1 MNTQTIP
8 TTEPFF
14 LPGGRTGALLIHGF
28 TGTPKEMRWMGE
40 YLNRELGFTCL
51 GIRLAG
57 HATCIEDMVR
67 SRWTDWTAS
76 VEDGYNL
83 LRCVTDSLYL
93 VGLSM
98 GGSLSLFMSTQ
109 FTLGVKG
116 VISMSAPYEIADNH
130 PAWQIK
136 FMSHFKA
143 YARKEKK
150 DEEGGTWF
158 DKDAFKDHISYP
170 LNPLRSAAE
179 LATLLEKMRAVLP
192 QITVPVC
199 LIHSRDDIAVPPEN
213 MERIHDGLA
222 NTRDKSKHYVTGSG
236 HVVTRDAA
244 RGQVF
249 EIAREFIKRVDG
261 R

>member
-1 MNTQTIP
+1 VTTQTIP

-14 LPGGRTGALLIHGF
+14 LPGGRTGILLVHGF

-51 GIRLAG
+51 GVRLTG
-57 HATCIEDMVR
+57 HATRIEDMVR
-67 SRWTDWTAS
+67 SRWMDWTAS

-83 LRCVTDSLYL
+83 LRCVADSLYL

-98 GGSLSLFMSTQ
+98 GGSLSLFMSAR
-109 FTLGVKG
+109 LKVKG
-116 VISMSAPYEIADNH
+116 VVSMSAPYEIADNH

-136 FMSHFKA
+136 FMSRFQT
-143 YARKEKK
+143 YAPKEKE
-150 DEEGGTWF
+150 DEAGGSWL
-158 DKDAFKDHISYP
+158 DKEAFKDHISYP

-179 LATLLEKMRAVLP
+179 LATLLEKMHTVLP

-199 LIHSRDDIAVPPEN
+199 LIHSRDDRSVLPEN
-213 MERIHDGLA
+213 MERIYAGLA
-222 NTRDKSKHYVTGSG
+222 NAPEKSRHYVTGSG
-236 HVVTRDAA
+236 HVLTRDAA

-249 EIAREFIKRVDG
+249 EIARDFIKRVEG
-261 R
+261 QT